1 MGSQEERR
9 ELDLGKTVSE
19 KILARSSGKEEVS
32 AGEIVKANVDV
43 AMMPDLTTILAVN
56 AMKAMGAERV
66 WDREKVVIILDHV
79 APASTLMAAT
89 VHRDIRR
96 FAREQGL
103 KHLYDVESGVC
114 HQVLPEKGHVKPGAL
129 VIGAD
134 SHTCTHG
141 AFGAFATGVGSTD
154 MGAILATGK
163 TWLKVPETIKV
174 DIEGTMLEYVAPKD
188 LILYIIGVIGADGAT
203 YNAVEFAGSTI
214 SEMSV
219 SGRMTL
225 CNMAIEMGGKAGI
238 VEPDEKTFCFLRERT
253 DGVLS
258 PVHTDD
264 DADYR
269 KTLKLEVSDLEP
281 QVACPHKVDNVK
293 PLSEVAGTRIDQ
305 AFIGSCTN
313 GRLEDLRA
321 AASILRGRKVHR
333 DVRFLVVPSSR
344 EVYLNALDEGIIQ
357 ELVKS
362 GAMFSNPSCG
372 ACFGG
377 HIGLLAPGEVG
388 LTTSNRNFKGRQGS
402 PEADV
407 YLASP
412 AVTAASAVAGTITDP
427 REMG

>member
-1 MGSQEERR
+1 M
-9 ELDLGKTVSE
+9 GKTVSE
-19 KILARSSGKEEVS
+19 KILARASGIEEVS
-32 AGEIVKANVDV
+32 AGEIVKSNVDV

-56 AMKAMGAERV
+56 AMKAMGSERV

-89 VHRDIRR
+89 VHRDIRS

-129 VIGAD
+129 VVGAD

-174 DIEGTMLEYVAPKD
+174 KVEGTLPGYVAPKD
-188 LILYIIGVIGADGAT
+188 LILYIIGLIGADGAT

-225 CNMAIEMGGKAGI
+225 CNMAIEMGGKTGI
-238 VEPDEKTFCFLRERT
+238 IEPDEKTFRFLRERT

-258 PVHTDD
+258 LVHADD

-281 QVACPHKVDNVK
+281 QVACPHKVDNVR
-293 PLSEVAGTRIDQ
+293 PLGEVAGTKIDQ

-313 GRLEDLRA
+313 GRLEDLRV
-321 AASILRGRKVHR
+321 AASILRGRKIHR
-333 DVRFLVVPSSR
+333 DVRLLVVPSSR

-357 ELVKS
+357 ELVES

-402 PEADV
+402 PEAEV

-412 AVTAASAVAGTITDP
+412 AVTAASAVAGVITDP